1 MVKLIRLTSTDNAT
15 FESNLDSEIKLGA
28 NAQVAL
34 RNLTFESDFDV
45 FSTDIGNNS
54 VSTNFDN
61 PDYNLI
67 YAALENNDYTSS
79 NYKELLLNL
88 QGALNS
94 TLKLSKATPSDGDV
108 YSSYKVELDSN
119 GKINILY
126 QYSSLSLMFHF
137 NEFIENGDNQ
147 NSRRDQRNGFDRR
160 LMVSNRDIEE
170 DDPYLTYKSEV
181 TSETELI
188 YTIGDVEASVNTQTE
203 DFFQYMAPA
212 QSDFFLCNGTAT
224 FMVNISNL
232 IDHAGSDDSHGFGIG
247 LSYTD
252 LSQLQTDTE
261 LPNDSRDFEII
272 VQKTTSPYQFRSP
285 TVPHVNQVGPISPH
299 NFGVATKTSNDKMVF
314 ERSGGFI
321 KAYIWNTMVN
331 GGFTTLLY
339 NYEIPLDKRSSPL
352 YPYIYVKSGYSNCVV
367 GRPIITF
374 DSLFEANKEFDYI
387 GETQT
392 LGGRNLPLDPDN
404 PEPRP
409 YSNVYQTMDNF
420 NNLVPTLDNQRFV
433 IADISQNFLVTIHN
447 DILRFLGFDKT
458 QHYTNQGYTF
468 KPFIGA
474 SLPVAFGFKI
484 QAEDLFQ
491 VVNSDSYVVEL
502 LNIPLESF
510 DASVP
515 IKNSNT
521 NRGKRRN
528 ILDVIPVNNNS
539 GIVEYNANEALFID
553 INNSQPL
560 NITNLSIR
568 ILNKD
573 LKPVLIVGT
582 SVITIL
588 FK

>member
-1 MVKLIRLTSTDNAT
+1 MVKLIRLTTTDNAT

-45 FSTDIGNNS
+45 FNTDTGNNT
-54 VSTNFDN
+54 VSTNFDI

-67 YAALENNDYTSS
+67 YAFLKNKEYTSS

-94 TLKLSKATPSDGDV
+94 TLNLSQETPLDSDV

-126 QYSSLSLMFHF
+126 QYCPVSLMFHF
-137 NEFIENGDNQ
+137 NEFIDIGENQ
-147 NSRRDQRNGFDRR
+147 NSRRDIRNGLNRQ
-160 LMVSNRDIEE
+160 LMESNRDIDE

-181 TSETELI
+181 TSEVELI
-188 YTIGDVEASVNTQTE
+188 YTIGDVAASVVTHTDE
-203 DFFQYMAPA
+203 YYQYAAPA
-212 QSDFFLCNGTAT
+212 QSDIFFSNGSGI

-232 IDHAGSDDSHGFGIG
+232 EDHGGSDDSHGFAIG

-261 LPNDSRDFEII
+261 LPNDARDFEII

-285 TVPHVNQVGPISPH
+285 TVPHVNQIGPISPH
-299 NFGVATKTSNDKMVF
+299 NFVGATNTSNDRMVF

-331 GGFTTLLY
+331 GGYRELLF
-339 NYEIPLDKRSSPL
+339 NYLIPLDKRSIPL
-352 YPYIYVKSGYSNCVV
+352 YPYIYVKSGYDNCVV

-374 DSLFEANKEFDYI
+374 DSLLEPNRDFDYI
-387 GETQT
+387 GAVQT
-392 LGGRNLPLDPDN
+392 IRGRNLPG
-404 PEPRP
+404 ETTP
-409 YSNVYQTMDNF
+409 YLNVFETMDNF
-420 NNLVPTLDNQRFV
+420 YNLVPLLDDQRFV
-433 IADISQNFLVTIHN
+433 IADTTQKFRVTIHN

-521 NRGKRRN
+521 KRGKRRN

-553 INNSQPL
+553 INNSKPL
-560 NITNLSIR
+560 NITNLSVR